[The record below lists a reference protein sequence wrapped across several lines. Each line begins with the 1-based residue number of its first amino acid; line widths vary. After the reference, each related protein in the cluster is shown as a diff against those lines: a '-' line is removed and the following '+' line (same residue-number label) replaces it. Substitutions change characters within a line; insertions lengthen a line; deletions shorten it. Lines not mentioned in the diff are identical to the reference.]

1 MEAEED
7 LPTFRPFTREELAT
21 VDNRIFENKLA
32 KKKKQERRDKNIA
45 VSIFSNLNNS
55 LQKLMLFLVSHL
67 CSGKH
72 TSCL

>member
-45 VSIFSNLNNS
+45 VSILNNY
-55 LQKLMLFLVSHL
+55 LQKLLFR
-67 CSGKH
+67 
-72 TSCL
+72 

>member
-45 VSIFSNLNNS
+45 VSIYFSNLNNS
-55 LQKLMLFLVSHL
+55 LQKLYQFNKWLIWSKLSKN
-67 CSGKH
+67 G
-72 TSCL
+72 

>member
-45 VSIFSNLNNS
+45 VSIYFSNLNNS
-55 LQKLMLFLVSHL
+55 LQKLYQFN
-67 CSGKH
+67 K
-72 TSCL
+72 

>member
-45 VSIFSNLNNS
+45 VSIFSNLNRWRLS
-55 LQKLMLFLVSHL
+55 TSFKIL
-67 CSGKH
+67 SGIW
-72 TSCL
+72 